1 MQMLI
6 ADGGPLAQA
15 AEARA
20 AASDEVQDLKLQ
32 VSLALLR
39 DSPRATLA
47 LCNRLEPPDTN
58 APLHHEYCYF
68 REEVQA
74 CVDHNLRPQHLRAL
88 AVRHWAHPR
97 ALRMRE
103 QTGSRFNPLSRRIY
117 RHKTTAAHLRA
128 HASPRAPSGAAEP
141 VCCTPAPRM
150 PNEVCRGYYRA
161 VHTHTC

>member
-6 ADGGPLAQA
+6 VDGGPLAQA

-47 LCNRLEPPDTN
+47 LCNRLEPPDTD

-74 CVDHNLRPQHLRAL
+74 CVDHNLRPKHLRAL

-128 HASPRAPSGAAEP
+128 RTSPRAPSGAAEP
-141 VCCTPAPRM
+141 VCTPAPRV